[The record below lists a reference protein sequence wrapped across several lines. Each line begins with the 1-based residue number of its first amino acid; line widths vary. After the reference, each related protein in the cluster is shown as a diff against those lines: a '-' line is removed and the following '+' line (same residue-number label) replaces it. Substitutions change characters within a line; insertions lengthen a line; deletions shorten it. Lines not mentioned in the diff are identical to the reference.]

1 MEETKKSNKKKVI
14 VIIAALVL
22 IALAVLASFLFR
34 DGGALSLAPAVTIET
49 PDKMSQS
56 DREEFTLDVTLS
68 DLKEGGLYPAASF
81 SMNFDSNKLEFLG
94 LEEGNV
100 LVPCEEKANGAVTE
114 LPEWGVNVERSNE
127 IGQINVMYLDLSGG
141 RQAFSKD
148 LLPDGDRVLFRL
160 RFKLRGSVQSGD
172 IIEIS
177 FADAV
182 FAASDESDSLA
193 SVKNTLKTHSGRVVI
208 GD

>member
-1 MEETKKSNKKKVI
+1 MEEKKNSKKKVI
-14 VIIAALVL
+14 IIVLLVL
-22 IALAVLASFLFR
+22 LALAVPAFFLFG

-49 PDKMSQS
+49 PNKMSRS
-56 DREEFTLDVTLS
+56 DRGEFTLDVTLS
-68 DLKEGGLYPAASF
+68 DLKEGELYPAASF
-81 SMNFDSNKLEFLG
+81 SMNFDANKLEFLG

-100 LVPCEEKANGAVTE
+100 LVPCEKKANGAMTE
-114 LPEWGVNVERSNE
+114 LPKWGVNVERSNE
-127 IGQINVMYLDLSGG
+127 IGQINVMYLDLTGG

-182 FAASDESDSLA
+182 FAASDEKDSLA
-193 SVKNTLKTHSGRVVI
+193 SVKNTLKTHSGRVII
-208 GD
+208 GN

>member
-1 MEETKKSNKKKVI
+1 MEEKKNSKKKTIII
-14 VIIAALVL
+14 VLLVL
-22 IALAVLASFLFR
+22 LALAVPAFFLFG

-49 PDKMSQS
+49 PNKMSRS
-56 DREEFTLDVTLS
+56 DRGEFTLDVTLS
-68 DLKEGGLYPAASF
+68 DLKEGELYPAASF
-81 SMNFDSNKLEFLG
+81 SMNFDANKLEFLG

-100 LVPCEEKANGAVTE
+100 LVPCEKKANGAVTE
-114 LPEWGVNVERSNE
+114 LPKWGVNVERSNE
-127 IGQINVMYLDLSGG
+127 IGQINVMYLDLTGG

-182 FAASDESDSLA
+182 FAASDEKDSLA
-193 SVKNTLKTHSGRVVI
+193 SVKNTLKTHSGREII
-208 GD
+208 GN

>member
-1 MEETKKSNKKKVI
+1 MEEKKNSKKKTIII
-14 VIIAALVL
+14 VLLVL
-22 IALAVLASFLFR
+22 LALAVPALFLFG

-49 PDKMSQS
+49 PNKMSQS
-56 DREEFTLDVTLS
+56 YRGEFTLDVTLS
-68 DLKEGGLYPAASF
+68 DLKEGELYPAASF
-81 SMNFDSNKLEFLG
+81 SMNFDANKLEFLG

-100 LVPCEEKANGAVTE
+100 LVPCEKKANGAVTE
-114 LPEWGVNVERSNE
+114 LPKWGVNVERSNE
-127 IGQINVMYLDLSGG
+127 IGQINVMYLDLTGG

-182 FAASDESDSLA
+182 FAASDEKDSLA
-193 SVKNTLKTHSGRVVI
+193 SVKNTLKTRSGRVVI

>member
-1 MEETKKSNKKKVI
+1 MEEKKNSKKKTIII
-14 VIIAALVL
+14 VLLVL
-22 IALAVLASFLFR
+22 LALAVLALFLFR
-34 DGGALSLAPAVTIET
+34 DGGALSLAPAVTVET
-49 PDKMSQS
+49 PNKMSQS
-56 DREEFTLDVTLS
+56 NRDEFTLDVTLS
-68 DLKEGGLYPAASF
+68 DLRDGDIYPAASF

-100 LVPCEEKANGAVTE
+100 LVPCEKKANGAVTE
-114 LPEWGVNVERSNE
+114 LPDWGVNVERSNE
-127 IGQINVMYLDLSGG
+127 IGQINVMYIDLSGG
-141 RQAFSKD
+141 RRAFSKD

-160 RFKLRGSVQSGD
+160 KFKLRGSVQSGD

-182 FAASDESDSLA
+182 FAASDEKDSLA
-193 SVKNTLKTHSGRVVI
+193 SVKNTLRTRSGRVVI

>member
-1 MEETKKSNKKKVI
+1 MEEKKNSKKKTIII
-14 VIIAALVL
+14 VLLVL
-22 IALAVLASFLFR
+22 IALAVPAFFLFG

-49 PDKMSQS
+49 PNKMSRS
-56 DREEFTLDVTLS
+56 DRGEFTLDVTLS
-68 DLKEGGLYPAASF
+68 DLKEGELYPAASF
-81 SMNFDSNKLEFLG
+81 SMNFDANKLEFLG

-100 LVPCEEKANGAVTE
+100 LVPCEKKANGAVTE
-114 LPEWGVNVERSNE
+114 LPKWGVNVERSNE
-127 IGQINVMYLDLSGG
+127 IGQINVMYLDLTGG

-148 LLPDGDRVLFRL
+148 LLPDGDRALFRL

-182 FAASDESDSLA
+182 FAASDEKDSLA
-193 SVKNTLKTHSGRVVI
+193 SVKNTLKTHSGRVII
-208 GD
+208 GN

>member
-1 MEETKKSNKKKVI
+1 M
-14 VIIAALVL
+14 
-22 IALAVLASFLFR
+22 
-34 DGGALSLAPAVTIET
+34 
-49 PDKMSQS
+49 
-56 DREEFTLDVTLS
+56 
-68 DLKEGGLYPAASF
+68 
-81 SMNFDSNKLEFLG
+81 
-94 LEEGNV
+94 
-100 LVPCEEKANGAVTE
+100 TE
-114 LPEWGVNVERSNE
+114 LPDWGVNVGRSNE
-127 IGQINVMYLDLSGG
+127 TGQINVMYIDLSGG
-141 RQAFSKD
+141 RRAFSKD

-182 FAASDESDSLA
+182 FAASDEKDSLA

>member
-1 MEETKKSNKKKVI
+1 MEEKKNRKKKTIII
-14 VIIAALVL
+14 VLLVL
-22 IALAVLASFLFR
+22 IALAVPAFFLFG

-49 PDKMSQS
+49 PNKMSRS
-56 DREEFTLDVTLS
+56 DRGEFTLDVTLS
-68 DLKEGGLYPAASF
+68 DLKEGELYPAASF

-100 LVPCEEKANGAVTE
+100 LVPCEKKANGAVTE
-114 LPEWGVNVERSNE
+114 LPKWGVNVERSNE
-127 IGQINVMYLDLSGG
+127 IGQINVMYLDLTGG

-182 FAASDESDSLA
+182 FAASDEKDSLA
-193 SVKNTLKTHSGRVVI
+193 SVKNTLKTHSGRVII
-208 GD
+208 GN

>member
-1 MEETKKSNKKKVI
+1 MEEKKNSKKKVI
-14 VIIAALVL
+14 IIIAALVL
-22 IALAVLASFLFR
+22 IALAVLVFFLFG

-49 PDKMSQS
+49 PNKMSWS
-56 DREEFTLDVTLS
+56 DRGEFTLDVTLS
-68 DLKEGGLYPAASF
+68 DLREGELYPAASF
-81 SMNFDSNKLEFLG
+81 SMNFDANKLEFLG

-100 LVPCEEKANGAVTE
+100 LVPCEKKANGAVTE
-114 LPEWGVNVERSNE
+114 LPKWGVNVERSNE
-127 IGQINVMYLDLSGG
+127 IGQINVMYLDLTGG

-160 RFKLRGSVQSGD
+160 KFKLRGSVQSGD

-182 FAASDESDSLA
+182 FAASDEKDSLA
-193 SVKNTLKTHSGRVVI
+193 SVKNTLKTHSGRVII
-208 GD
+208 GN

>member
-1 MEETKKSNKKKVI
+1 MEEKKNSKKKVI
-14 VIIAALVL
+14 IIVLLVL
-22 IALAVLASFLFR
+22 IALAMPAFFLFG

-49 PDKMSQS
+49 PNKMSQS
-56 DREEFTLDVTLS
+56 DRGEFTLDVTLS
-68 DLKEGGLYPAASF
+68 DFKEGELYPAASF
-81 SMNFDSNKLEFLG
+81 SMNFDANKLEFLG

-100 LVPCEEKANGAVTE
+100 LVPCEKKANGAVTE
-114 LPEWGVNVERSNE
+114 LPKWGVNVERSNE
-127 IGQINVMYLDLSGG
+127 IGQINVMYLDLTGG

-182 FAASDESDSLA
+182 FAASDEKDSLA
-193 SVKNTLKTHSGRVVI
+193 SVKNTLKTHSGRVII
-208 GD
+208 GN

>member
-1 MEETKKSNKKKVI
+1 MEEKKKSKKKVI
-14 VIIAALVL
+14 IIVLLVL
-22 IALAVLASFLFR
+22 LALAVLAFFLFR

-49 PDKMSQS
+49 PDKMSRS

-68 DLKEGGLYPAASF
+68 DLKEGDLYPAASF
-81 SMNFDSNKLEFLG
+81 SMNFDANKLEFLG

-100 LVPCEEKANGAVTE
+100 LVPCEKKANGAVTE
-114 LPEWGVNVERSNE
+114 LPDWGVNVERSNE

-160 RFKLRGSVQSGD
+160 KFKLRGSVRSGD

-182 FAASDESDSLA
+182 FAASDENDSLA
-193 SVKNTLKTHSGRVVI
+193 SVKNTLKTRSGRVVI

>member
-1 MEETKKSNKKKVI
+1 MEEKKKSKKKVI
-14 VIIAALVL
+14 IIVLLVL
-22 IALAVLASFLFR
+22 LALAVLAFFLFR

-49 PDKMSQS
+49 PNKLSRS
-56 DREEFTLDVTLS
+56 DTDEFTLDVTLS
-68 DLKEGGLYPAASF
+68 DLKDGDIYPAASF
-81 SMNFDSNKLEFLG
+81 SMNFDANKLEFLG
-94 LEEGNV
+94 IEEGNV
-100 LVPCEEKANGAVTE
+100 LVPCEKKANGAVTE
-114 LPEWGVNVERSNE
+114 LPDWGVNVERSNE

-160 RFKLRGSVQSGD
+160 KFKLRGSAQSGD

-182 FAASDESDSLA
+182 FAASDENDSLA
-193 SVKNTLKTHSGRVVI
+193 SVKNTLKTRSGRVVI

>member
-1 MEETKKSNKKKVI
+1 MEEKKNSKKKTIII
-14 VIIAALVL
+14 VLLVL
-22 IALAVLASFLFR
+22 LALAVLALFLFR
-34 DGGALSLAPAVTIET
+34 DGGALSLAPAVTVET
-49 PDKMSQS
+49 PNKMSQS
-56 DREEFTLDVTLS
+56 DRDEFTLDVTLS
-68 DLKEGGLYPAASF
+68 DLKEGELYPAASF
-81 SMNFDSNKLEFLG
+81 SMNFDANKLEFLG

-100 LVPCEEKANGAVTE
+100 LVPCEKKANGAVTE
-114 LPEWGVNVERSNE
+114 LPDWGVNVERSNE
-127 IGQINVMYLDLSGG
+127 IVQINVMYIDLSGG
-141 RQAFSKD
+141 RRAFSKD

-182 FAASDESDSLA
+182 FAASDEKDSLA
-193 SVKNTLKTHSGRVVI
+193 STKNTLKTHSGRVVI

>member
-1 MEETKKSNKKKVI
+1 MEEKKNSKKKTIII
-14 VIIAALVL
+14 VLLVL
-22 IALAVLASFLFR
+22 LALAVPAFFLFG
-34 DGGALSLAPAVTIET
+34 DGGALSLAPAVTVET
-49 PDKMSQS
+49 PNKMSRS
-56 DREEFTLDVTLS
+56 DRGEFTLDVTLS
-68 DLKEGGLYPAASF
+68 DLKEGELYPAASF
-81 SMNFDSNKLEFLG
+81 SMNFDANKLEFLG

-100 LVPCEEKANGAVTE
+100 LVPCEKKANGAVTE
-114 LPEWGVNVERSNE
+114 LPKWGVNVERSNE
-127 IGQINVMYLDLSGG
+127 IGQINVMYLDLTGG

-182 FAASDESDSLA
+182 FAASDEKDSLA
-193 SVKNTLKTHSGRVVI
+193 SVKNTLKTHSGRVII
-208 GD
+208 GN

>member
-1 MEETKKSNKKKVI
+1 MEEKKNSKKKVI
-14 VIIAALVL
+14 IIIAALVL
-22 IALAVLASFLFR
+22 IALAVPVFFLFR

-49 PDKMSQS
+49 PNKMSQS
-56 DREEFTLDVTLS
+56 DRGEFTLDVTLS
-68 DLKEGGLYPAASF
+68 DLKEGELYPAASF
-81 SMNFDSNKLEFLG
+81 SMNFDANKLEFLG

-100 LVPCEEKANGAVTE
+100 LVPCEKKANGAVTE
-114 LPEWGVNVERSNE
+114 LPKWGVNVERSNE
-127 IGQINVMYLDLSGG
+127 IGQINVMYLDLTGG

-182 FAASDESDSLA
+182 FAASDEKDSLA
-193 SVKNTLKTHSGRVVI
+193 SVKNTLKTRSGRVVI

>member
-1 MEETKKSNKKKVI
+1 MEEKKKSKKKVI
-14 VIIAALVL
+14 IIVLLVL
-22 IALAVLASFLFR
+22 LVLAVLAFFLFR

-49 PDKMSQS
+49 PNKLSQS
-56 DREEFTLDVTLS
+56 DRDEFTLDVTLS
-68 DLKEGGLYPAASF
+68 DLKDGDIYPAASF
-81 SMNFDSNKLEFLG
+81 SMNFDANKLEFLG

-100 LVPCEEKANGAVTE
+100 VVPCEKKANGAVTE

-127 IGQINVMYLDLSGG
+127 TGQINVMYLDLSGG

-160 RFKLRGSVQSGD
+160 KFKLRGSVQSGD

-182 FAASDESDSLA
+182 FAASDEKDSLA
-193 SVKNTLKTHSGRVVI
+193 SVENTLKTRSGRVVI

>member
-1 MEETKKSNKKKVI
+1 MEEKKNSKKKTIII
-14 VIIAALVL
+14 VLLVL
-22 IALAVLASFLFR
+22 LALAVPAFFLFG
-34 DGGALSLAPAVTIET
+34 DGGALSLAPAVTVET
-49 PDKMSQS
+49 PNKMSRS
-56 DREEFTLDVTLS
+56 DRGEFTLDVTLS
-68 DLKEGGLYPAASF
+68 DLKEGELYPAASF
-81 SMNFDSNKLEFLG
+81 SINFDANKLEFLG

-100 LVPCEEKANGAVTE
+100 LVPCEKKANGAVTE
-114 LPEWGVNVERSNE
+114 LPKWGVNVERSNE
-127 IGQINVMYLDLSGG
+127 IGQINVMYLDLTGG

-182 FAASDESDSLA
+182 FAANDEKDSLA
-193 SVKNTLKTHSGRVVI
+193 SVKNTLKTHSGRVII
-208 GD
+208 GN

>member
-1 MEETKKSNKKKVI
+1 MEEKKNSKKKTIII
-14 VIIAALVL
+14 VLLVL
-22 IALAVLASFLFR
+22 LALAVLALFLFR
-34 DGGALSLAPAVTIET
+34 DGGALSLAPAVTVET
-49 PDKMSQS
+49 PNKMSQS
-56 DREEFTLDVTLS
+56 DRGEFTLDVTLS
-68 DLKEGGLYPAASF
+68 DFKEGELYPAASF
-81 SMNFDSNKLEFLG
+81 SMNFDANKLEFLG

-100 LVPCEEKANGAVTE
+100 LVPCEKKANGAVSE
-114 LPEWGVNVERSNE
+114 LPDWGVNVERSNE
-127 IGQINVMYLDLSGG
+127 IGQINVMYIDLSGG
-141 RQAFSKD
+141 RRAFSKD

-182 FAASDESDSLA
+182 FAASDEKDSLA
-193 SVKNTLKTHSGRVVI
+193 SVKNTLKTRSGRVVI

>member
-1 MEETKKSNKKKVI
+1 MEEKKNSKKKTIII
-14 VIIAALVL
+14 VLLVL
-22 IALAVLASFLFR
+22 LALAVPALFLFG

-49 PDKMSQS
+49 PNKMSQS
-56 DREEFTLDVTLS
+56 YRGEFTLDVTLS
-68 DLKEGGLYPAASF
+68 DLKEGELYPAASF
-81 SMNFDSNKLEFLG
+81 SINFDSNKLEFLG

-100 LVPCEEKANGAVTE
+100 LVPCEKKANGAVTE
-114 LPEWGVNVERSNE
+114 LPKWGVNVERSNE
-127 IGQINVMYLDLSGG
+127 IGQINVMYLDLTGG

-182 FAASDESDSLA
+182 FAASDEKDSLA
-193 SVKNTLKTHSGRVVI
+193 SVKNTLKTHSGRVII
-208 GD
+208 GN

>member
-1 MEETKKSNKKKVI
+1 MEEKKNSKKKTIII
-14 VIIAALVL
+14 VLLVL
-22 IALAVLASFLFR
+22 LALAVPAFFLFG

-49 PDKMSQS
+49 PNKMSRS
-56 DREEFTLDVTLS
+56 DRGEFTLDVTLS
-68 DLKEGGLYPAASF
+68 DLKEGELYPAASF
-81 SMNFDSNKLEFLG
+81 SMNFDANKLEFLG

-100 LVPCEEKANGAVTE
+100 LVPCEKKANGAVTE
-114 LPEWGVNVERSNE
+114 LPKWGVNVERSNE
-127 IGQINVMYLDLSGG
+127 IGQINVMYLDLTGG

-160 RFKLRGSVQSGD
+160 KFKLRGSVQSGD

-182 FAASDESDSLA
+182 FAASDEKDSLA
-193 SVKNTLKTHSGRVVI
+193 SVKNTLKTHSGRVII
-208 GD
+208 GN

>member
-1 MEETKKSNKKKVI
+1 MEEKKNSKKKIIII
-14 VIIAALVL
+14 VLLVL
-22 IALAVLASFLFR
+22 LALAVLALFLFR

-49 PDKMSQS
+49 PNKMSQS
-56 DREEFTLDVTLS
+56 DRDEFTLDVTLS
-68 DLKEGGLYPAASF
+68 DLRDGLYPAASF
-81 SMNFDSNKLEFLG
+81 SINFDSNKLEFLE

-100 LVPCEEKANGAVTE
+100 LVPCEKKANGAVTE
-114 LPEWGVNVERSNE
+114 LPGWGVNVGRSNE
-127 IGQINVMYLDLSGG
+127 IGQINVMYIDLSGG
-141 RQAFSKD
+141 RRAFSKD

-160 RFKLRGSVQSGD
+160 KFKLRGSVQSGD

-182 FAASDESDSLA
+182 FAASDEKDSLA
-193 SVKNTLKTHSGRVVI
+193 STKNTLKTRSGRVVI

>member
-1 MEETKKSNKKKVI
+1 MEEKKNSKKKTIII
-14 VIIAALVL
+14 VLLVL
-22 IALAVLASFLFR
+22 LALAVLAFFLFR
-34 DGGALSLAPAVTIET
+34 DGGALSLAPAVTVET
-49 PDKMSQS
+49 PNKMSQS
-56 DREEFTLDVTLS
+56 NRDEFTLDVTLS
-68 DLKEGGLYPAASF
+68 DLRDGDIYPAASF

-100 LVPCEEKANGAVTE
+100 LVPCEKKANGAVTE
-114 LPEWGVNVERSNE
+114 LPAWGVNVERSNE
-127 IGQINVMYLDLSGG
+127 IGQINVMYIDLSGG
-141 RQAFSKD
+141 RRAFSKD

-160 RFKLRGSVQSGD
+160 KFKLRGSVQSGD

-182 FAASDESDSLA
+182 FAASDEKDSLA
-193 SVKNTLKTHSGRVVI
+193 SVKNTLRTRSGRVVI

>member
-1 MEETKKSNKKKVI
+1 MEEKKNSKKKTIII
-14 VIIAALVL
+14 VLLVL
-22 IALAVLASFLFR
+22 LALAVPALFLFG

-49 PDKMSQS
+49 PNKMSRS
-56 DREEFTLDVTLS
+56 DRGEFTLDVTLS
-68 DLKEGGLYPAASF
+68 DLKEGELYPAASF
-81 SMNFDSNKLEFLG
+81 SMNFDANKLEFLG

-100 LVPCEEKANGAVTE
+100 LVPCEKKANGAVTE
-114 LPEWGVNVERSNE
+114 LPKWGVNVERSNE
-127 IGQINVMYLDLSGG
+127 IGQINVMYLDLTGG

-182 FAASDESDSLA
+182 FAASDEKDSLA
-193 SVKNTLKTHSGRVVI
+193 SVKNTLKTHSGRVII
-208 GD
+208 GN

>member
-1 MEETKKSNKKKVI
+1 MEEKKNSKKKTIII
-14 VIIAALVL
+14 VLLVL
-22 IALAVLASFLFR
+22 LALAVLAFFLFR

-49 PDKMSQS
+49 PNKLSQS
-56 DREEFTLDVTLS
+56 DRDEFTLNVTLS
-68 DLKEGGLYPAASF
+68 DLKDGDIYPAASF

-114 LPEWGVNVERSNE
+114 LPDWGVNVERSNE

-141 RQAFSKD
+141 RRAFSKD

-160 RFKLRGSVQSGD
+160 KFKLRGSVQSGD

-182 FAASDESDSLA
+182 FAASDEKDSLA
-193 SVKNTLKTHSGRVVI
+193 SVKNTLKTRSGRVVI

>member
-1 MEETKKSNKKKVI
+1 MEEKKNSKKKTIII
-14 VIIAALVL
+14 VLLVL
-22 IALAVLASFLFR
+22 LALAVPALFLFG
-34 DGGALSLAPAVTIET
+34 DGGALSLAPTVTIET
-49 PDKMSQS
+49 PNKMSRS
-56 DREEFTLDVTLS
+56 DRGEFTLDVTLS
-68 DLKEGGLYPAASF
+68 DLKEGELYPAASF
-81 SMNFDSNKLEFLG
+81 SMNFDANKLEFLG

-100 LVPCEEKANGAVTE
+100 LVPCEKKANGAVTE
-114 LPEWGVNVERSNE
+114 LPKWGVNVERSNE
-127 IGQINVMYLDLSGG
+127 IGQINVMYLDLTGG

-160 RFKLRGSVQSGD
+160 KFKLRGSVQSGD

-182 FAASDESDSLA
+182 FAASDEKDSLA
-193 SVKNTLKTHSGRVVI
+193 SVKNTLKTRSGRVVI

>member
-1 MEETKKSNKKKVI
+1 MEEKKNSKKKTIII
-14 VIIAALVL
+14 VLLVL
-22 IALAVLASFLFR
+22 IALAVLVFFLFG

-49 PDKMSQS
+49 PNKMSRS
-56 DREEFTLDVTLS
+56 DRGEFTLDVTLS
-68 DLKEGGLYPAASF
+68 DLREGELYPAASF
-81 SMNFDSNKLEFLG
+81 SMNFDANKLEFLG

-100 LVPCEEKANGAVTE
+100 LVPCEKKANGVVTE
-114 LPEWGVNVERSNE
+114 LPKWGVNVERSNE
-127 IGQINVMYLDLSGG
+127 IGQINVMYLDLSGS

-182 FAASDESDSLA
+182 FAASDEKDSLA
-193 SVKNTLKTHSGRVVI
+193 SVKNTLKTHSGRVII
-208 GD
+208 GN

>member
-1 MEETKKSNKKKVI
+1 MEEKKNSKKKTIII
-14 VIIAALVL
+14 VLLVL
-22 IALAVLASFLFR
+22 LALAVPALFLFG
-34 DGGALSLAPAVTIET
+34 DGGALSLTPAVTIET
-49 PDKMSQS
+49 PNKMSQS
-56 DREEFTLDVTLS
+56 DRGEFTLDVTLS
-68 DLKEGGLYPAASF
+68 DLKEGELYPAASF
-81 SMNFDSNKLEFLG
+81 SMNFDANKLEFLG

-100 LVPCEEKANGAVTE
+100 LVPCEKKANGAVTE
-114 LPEWGVNVERSNE
+114 LPDWGVNVERSNE
-127 IGQINVMYLDLSGG
+127 TGQINVMYIDLSGG
-141 RQAFSKD
+141 RRAFSKD

-182 FAASDESDSLA
+182 FAASDEKDSLA
-193 SVKNTLKTHSGRVVI
+193 SVKNTLKTRSGRVVI